1 MTDVRKERIP
11 LLWSTA
17 RERWPKVFVLTW
29 GVRSILVSAEERSFL
44 ERMYTQREDQRKR
57 QEMIQRRCSDR

>member
-17 RERWPKVFVLTW
+17 RERWPKVFVLIW
-29 GVRSILVSAEERSFL
+29 GIRSILVSAEERSCL
-44 ERMYTQREDQRKR
+44 ERMYAHSEKVGERG
-57 QEMIQRRCSDR
+57 RR